1 VAAMSAYAGLQEY
14 DEAFARL
21 EKAAATR
28 RDRMIWL
35 KLDPWLEPL
44 HGDPR
49 FHELIH
55 RMNLPSKTSTA
66 AIRKSG

>member
-1 VAAMSAYAGLQEY
+1 LQEY

-35 KLDPWLEPL
+35 RVDPWLEPL
-44 HGDPR
+44 YGDPR
-49 FHELIH
+49 FQEIIR
-55 RMNLPSKTSTA
+55 RMNLPSKSPQ
-66 AIRKSG
+66 R